1 MIVPVLHRILV
12 KPAKLEE
19 TDDSYKRAIAA
30 GLALPDL
37 SEKAREQAAIS
48 EGVVESVGATSFKDF
63 GTTSPIK
70 KGDYIVYAKYAGRPI
85 EDRDTKEMYVLLN
98 DEDVLALI
106 SK

>member
-1 MIVPVLHRILV
+1 VIKPVLHRILV

-48 EGVVESVGATSFKDF
+48 EGTVVDMGGTVYKDF
-63 GTTSPIK
+63 HTDSPIVI
-70 KGDYIVYAKYAGRPI
+70 GDYVVYAKFSGRPI
-85 EDRDTKEMYVLLN
+85 EDRATKELYILLN
-98 DEDVLALI
+98 DEDVLAI
-106 SK
+106 IK

>member
-1 MIVPVLHRILV
+1 MISPVLHRILI

-19 TDDSYKRAIAA
+19 TDVSYKRAIAA

-48 EGVVESVGATSFKDF
+48 EGVVIEVGHTAFKDF

-70 KGDYIVYAKYAGRPI
+70 EGDYVVYAKYSGRPI
-85 EDRDTKEMYVLLN
+85 EDRDTKELYVLLN
-98 DEDVLALI
+98 DEDVLAI
-106 SK
+106 IK